1 MVASLALVLALGFA
15 AEAHAGLVIQ
25 TPTGLDPGD
34 QFTVM
39 FLTSSSFSV
48 ASSMISTYN
57 TDVTTAANN
66 AGVTYN
72 GTSLTWTVFGATDA
86 DNEASMLLSSPA
98 PVYSL
103 LPNDLIA
110 SSGSTLL
117 ASQGPQIDEF
127 GLQISNYPHSWFA
140 DLTGLGDNANTVP
153 GHALGDST
161 ISFGNTGE
169 ANFWYGREGYFPAV
183 DSVLIGYVT
192 LTVPG
197 AATIPEPASLTLAL
211 VGVGVLVGAR
221 LARRRRTAAP
231 PPSRMTASPLV
242 THRHQRRTG
251 PSGSD

>member
-1 MVASLALVLALGFA
+1 MRRASMVAPLALVLALGFA

-25 TPTGLDPGD
+25 TPTGLDPSD

-39 FLTSSSFSV
+39 FLTSGSFSV
-48 ASSMISTYN
+48 ASSMIGTYN

-103 LPNDLIA
+103 LANDLIA
-110 SSGSTLL
+110 SSGSALL
-117 ASQGPQIDEF
+117 ASHGPQIDEF
-127 GLQISNYPHSWFA
+127 GLQISNYPHNWYA
-140 DLTGLGDNANTVP
+140 NLTGLGDNGNTVS

-161 ISFGNTGE
+161 IEFGNTGE
-169 ANFWYGREGYFPAV
+169 ANFWYGREATTLPFN
-183 DSVLIGYVT
+183 SVLIGYVT
-192 LTVPG
+192 LTVPV
-197 AATIPEPASLTLAL
+197 AATTPEPASLMLAL
-211 VGVGVLVGAR
+211 VGAGVLVGAR

-231 PPSRMTASPLV
+231 PLAA
-242 THRHQRRTG
+242 
-251 PSGSD
+251 

>member
-1 MVASLALVLALGFA
+1 MLRTSMVASLALVLALGLA
-15 AEAHAGLVIQ
+15 AEARAGLMIQ
-25 TPTGLDPGD
+25 TPTGLNPGD

-39 FLTSSSFSV
+39 FVTSGGFSV

-66 AGVTYN
+66 EGVTYN

-103 LPNDLIA
+103 LANDLIS

-117 ASQGPQIDEF
+117 ASHGVQIDEF
-127 GLQISNYPHSWFA
+127 GQQISNFPATFYA
-140 DLTGLGDNANTVP
+140 ILTGLDNNGNTVS

-161 ISFGNTGE
+161 ISFGDTGE
-169 ANFWYGREGYFPAV
+169 PNFWYGNEGNSPAFG
-183 DSVLIGYVT
+183 SKLYGYVT

-197 AATIPEPASLTLAL
+197 AAATPEPASLTIAL
-211 VGVGVLVGAR
+211 VGVGGLVGAR
-221 LARRRRTAAP
+221 LARRRRAATP
-231 PPSRMTASPLV
+231 PLAA
-242 THRHQRRTG
+242 
-251 PSGSD
+251 